1 MSLPARLKSA
11 RVLRGL
17 SLKEMAARTGDDISL
32 PTLSRY
38 ERGEGEPDAKKL
50 RQIARALDLS
60 YEYFLREPKEIG
72 EVAYRK
78 KKSLSSKVRDQIKE
92 QTRDFLER
100 FTQLEHIMNVSSEPF
115 PRYEKKIGSLEDV
128 VEAAGWL
135 RDKWNLGLSP
145 IHSIV
150 DEMESEHIKVLG
162 LQTHEAFDGLSSLPD
177 GSEDFI
183 VFNQNL
189 PIDRQRFTLLHE
201 LGHHLLI
208 SVSDKLDHERVVN
221 RFAGEFAIPSEVM
234 RERVGSKRKQIHPV
248 ELLELKSEFG
258 LSVAALL
265 YRAKDLHILTDHGF
279 RNAMISINQL
289 GWRKDEPPVFKGK
302 ESPSRMLELLGRGIA
317 EEIISQSKAAELYG
331 MKLGEFREVLFKGV

>member
-17 SLKEMAARTGDDISL
+17 SLKELAARTGDDISL

-38 ERGEGEPDAKKL
+38 ERGEVDPDAKKL

-78 KKSLSSKVRDQIKE
+78 KKSLSAKLSDQIKE

-100 FTQLEHIMNVSSEPF
+100 FTQLEHVMNVSSEPL
-115 PRYEKKIGSLEDV
+115 PRYEERIEAPEDIAK
-128 VEAAGWL
+128 AATWL
-135 RDKWNLGLSP
+135 RREWKLGSSP

-150 DEMESEHIKVLG
+150 DEIEAAHIKVLG
-162 LQTHEAFDGLSSLPD
+162 LHTHQSFDGLSSLPE
-177 GSEDFI
+177 GPEDFI
-183 VFNQNL
+183 VFNQSL

-201 LGHHLLI
+201 LGHHLLT

-221 RFAGEFAIPSEVM
+221 RFAGEFAIPAEIM
-234 RERVGSKRKQIHPV
+234 LERVGDKRKQIHPV

-265 YRAKDLHILTDHGF
+265 YRAKDLHILTEHGF

-331 MKLGEFREVLFKGV
+331 MKLGEFREVLFKGS

>member
-1 MSLPARLKSA
+1 MYLSARLKSA

-17 SLKEMAARTGDDISL
+17 SLKELAARTGDDISL

-38 ERGEGEPDAKKL
+38 ERGEVEPNAKKL
-50 RQIARALDLS
+50 RQIARALELS

-78 KKSLSSKVRDQIKE
+78 KKSLSKKLGEQIKE

-100 FTQLEHIMNVSSEPF
+100 FSAVEHTMNVVSKPF
-115 PRYEKKIGSLEDV
+115 PRYGERITSIEDV
-128 VEAAGWL
+128 AEAASWL
-135 RDKWNLGLSP
+135 RREWDLGLSP
-145 IHSIV
+145 IHSVV
-150 DEMESEHIKVLG
+150 DELEAEQIKVFA
-162 LQTHEAFDGLSSLPD
+162 LQTDKSFDGLSSLPN
-177 GSEDFI
+177 GPEDFI

-201 LGHHLLI
+201 LGHHFLDSL
-208 SVSDKLDHERVVN
+208 SDDLDHEKVVN
-221 RFAGEFAIPSEVM
+221 RFAGEFAIPAEVM

-265 YRAKDLHILTDHGF
+265 YRAKDLQILTDHGF
-279 RNAMISINQL
+279 RNAMIGVSQL
-289 GWRKDEPPVFKGK
+289 GWRKDEPSVFKGR

-317 EEIISQSKAAELYG
+317 EEIISQSKAAELFG
-331 MKLGEFREVLFKGV
+331 MKLGDFREVLLKGV